1 MENCSGNGN
10 TASDR
15 EWSFPTHIAAVGGVV
30 INSEGKILLVRHN
43 ARGWT
48 FPGGVVE
55 NGENLINALEREIME
70 ETGIEITVGRLFC
83 VSSNTAGHAGYGGVK
98 YIPTKVMADFIC
110 TGEGVPRPSEENS
123 ESGWFSQEEAA
134 SMIVTPAER
143 KRFGVYLEKR
153 ERPVYLEYVVRP
165 EFILKTEREI

>member
-1 MENCSGNGN
+1 MENCSGNEKTPVG
-10 TASDR
+10 

-30 INSEGKILLVRHN
+30 TNSEGKILLVRHN

-48 FPGGVVE
+48 YPGGVVE
-55 NGENLINALEREIME
+55 TGENLINALKREIME

-83 VSSNTAGHAGYGGVK
+83 LCSNTAGHAGYGGVK

-123 ESGWFSQEEAA
+123 ESGWFSPEEAA
-134 SMIVTPAER
+134 EMIVTPAER

-153 ERPVYLEYVVRP
+153 ERPVYLEYVVKP
-165 EFILKTEREI
+165 EFILKTEIEI